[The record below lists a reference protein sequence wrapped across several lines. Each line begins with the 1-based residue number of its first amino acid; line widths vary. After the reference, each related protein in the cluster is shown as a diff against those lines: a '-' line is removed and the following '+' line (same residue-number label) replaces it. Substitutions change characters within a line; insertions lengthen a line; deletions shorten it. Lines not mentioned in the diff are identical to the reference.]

1 MASSSIHI
9 APVKSTSESHN
20 LREKESKYIREDWT
34 YKNFNWGFETTKLS
48 ELAKTQKEEYKKK
61 IGQKMQSHAVPI
73 REGVFLIEER
83 HTNEE
88 LLKIVLSIEEKFGIR
103 PVQFSVHRDE
113 GHWKNHP
120 ERLFEEIWK
129 PNLHAHV
136 VFDWQNKET
145 KKSFDLKPKDMRELQ
160 SYMANA
166 LGMERGKKS
175 SKKHIESRQ
184 FKVMKLNEEID
195 EKNKELINL
204 ENDIDHDKKTAQ
216 IDISNLNGEISD
228 LKTEVNRLLKRKR
241 GFPTE
246 DEMEKKRKEQAELVA
261 KNKDLLE
268 KNKSLSDM
276 NSKLDTRINDKLSPL
291 SERKLYAYEKLRI
304 TNPEFKKAA
313 DVAEYEH
320 IAANRKKGLGY

>member
-20 LREKESKYIREDWT
+20 LRKKESKYIRQDWT
-34 YKNFNWGFETTKLS
+34 HKNFNWGFETTKLS

-88 LLKIVLSIEEKFGIR
+88 LLKIVLSIEEKFGIK

-145 KKSFDLKPKDMRELQ
+145 KKSFNLKPKDMRELQ

-166 LGMERGKKS
+166 LGMERGKES
-175 SKKHIESRQ
+175 SKKHIESKQ
-184 FKVMKLNEEID
+184 FKVMKLNDEID
-195 EKNKELINL
+195 EKNKELLQL
-204 ENDIDHDKKTAQ
+204 ELEIHHDKKTAE
-216 IDISNLNGEISD
+216 IDISDLNREISD
-228 LKTEVNRLLKRKR
+228 LKTEVNRLLERKK
-241 GFPTE
+241 GLPTD
-246 DEMEKKRKEQAELVA
+246 DEMEKKRKERAELAA
-261 KNKDLLE
+261 KNTELLQ
-268 KNKSLSDM
+268 KNRRLSDR
-276 NSKLDTRINDKLSPL
+276 NFELNDRIEKKLSPL
-291 SERKLYAYEKLRI
+291 SERKLYAYEKLRKI
-304 TNPEFKKAA
+304 SPEFRKAA
-313 DVAEYEH
+313 DVLEYEH
-320 IAANRKKGLGY
+320 IGINKKKGLGR